1 MNKFFKGFYYAWK
14 GLQYTFRTQLNFRVQ
29 LLAAVLVSGLSYCLN
44 ISTTEWLWILTAIS
58 LVLLAELANTAIET
72 FVDLVSP
79 DFNAKAGIIKDISAA
94 FVLIASVF
102 ALFIGILI
110 LLPKLLDAS

>member
-14 GLQYTFRTQLNFRVQ
+14 GLEYTFRTQLNFRVQ
-29 LLAAVLVSGLSYCLN
+29 LLAALLVSALSYCLN
-44 ISTTEWLWILTAIS
+44 ISTTEWLWILSAFG

-72 FVDLVSP
+72 FVDLISP
-79 DFNAKAGIIKDISAA
+79 DFNAKAGIVKDISAA
-94 FVLIASVF
+94 FVLIACVV

-110 LLPKLLDAS
+110 LLPKLINAS